1 MSSLFSITPNSIS
14 FQEGGTQNARLY
26 SDSED
31 VITVEG
37 TSDSNRCIIAGVE
50 TPTSDYHA
58 ATKKYVDDNSGGGG
72 SVPDNSITNVKLF
85 TGPTVTANKCDT
97 SEILVTTSTAQSKSG
112 VLSITDTTQSTS
124 SADGCVVLSG
134 GIGVAKNIHCDGNI
148 NATQYNTTSD
158 RKLKENITLIN
169 NPGKVLKNVDVYS
182 YNFKNDPTHKVKYGV
197 IAQEIENLPGLVDS
211 VTNTGKIKVV
221 DYTNFI
227 ALLIGTV
234 NDLQKRV
241 DKLENKTNAN

>member
-1 MSSLFSITPNSIS
+1 MSSIFSITPNSLS
-14 FQEGGTQNARLY
+14 FKTSGSQNARIY
-26 SDSED
+26 SDTDD
-31 VITVEG
+31 VLTVEG
-37 TSDSNRCIIAGVE
+37 ATDSSRCIIAGVD

-58 ATKKYVDDNSGGGG
+58 ATKKYVDDNGGGGG

-97 SEILVTTSTAQSKSG
+97 SEVLVTTSTAQSKSG

-134 GIGVAKNIHCDGNI
+134 GLGIAKDMHCDGTLY
-148 NATQYNTTSD
+148 ATQYQTTSD
-158 RKLKENITLIN
+158 KRLKENITPLHD
-169 NPGKVLKNVDVYS
+169 PGRVLKQVQVYS
-182 YNFKNDPTHKVKYGV
+182 YNFKTDPDHRLKYGV

-211 VTNTGKIKVV
+211 VIGTKKIKTV

-234 NDLQKRV
+234 NDLQERV
-241 DKLENKTNAN
+241 EELENK